1 MDHEIKAP
9 DRIFYEAKQADF
21 KIPWKIKWIEKQ
33 ACLKVTPKYKWMY
46 LMCKHIMKHNNE
58 SNVELSQ

>member
-1 MDHEIKAP
+1 MDHEIKVP

-46 LMCKHIMKHNNE
+46 LMCQHIMKHNNE